1 MKATNIILIVLI
13 IVAAILA
20 GMLVSTNK
28 KLGRHDGVVTG
39 YEERLSELE
48 VAHNNMLEE
57 REVLVQTIHDLEQK
71 EKGYLKVQ
79 QQLYEIADIANTN
92 KKSSLT
98 NVELDPNY
106 ATNKS
111 LETLEK
117 NQNELLK
124 LRRERSYLYAEIGSL
139 KDDLKAAP
147 VQSQDNSKIQEQI
160 DRIQAEIDRTDI
172 MISNLEQAIIINQE
186 KVTSQ
191 QKELNTIYYVAGNK
205 KELRDMG
212 ITSKQGG
219 VLWGLIGA
227 TETVRNDFNQDKFTA
242 VDLTETDEILIN
254 TWINRVNVHTKQL
267 RSAYE
272 LIEISKDITIL
283 KVLDHEQFRKDKHL
297 VIEVD

>member
-20 GMLVSTNK
+20 GMLVSTSN
-28 KLGRHDGVVTG
+28 KLGKHDGVVTG

-124 LRRERSYLYAEIGSL
+124 LRRERGLLYAEIGSL
-139 KDDLKAAP
+139 KEDLKTGP
-147 VQSQDNSKIQEQI
+147 VKDNSKIQEQI

-172 MISNLEQAIIINQE
+172 MISNLEQAILTNQQ
-186 KVTSQ
+186 KVAEQ
-191 QKELNTIYYVAGNK
+191 KKELNTIYYVAGNK

-227 TETVRNDFNQDKFTA
+227 TETVRNDFNHEKFTA
-242 VDLTETDEILIN
+242 MDLSESDEILIN
-254 TWINRVNVHTKQL
+254 AWINRVNVHTKQL

-272 LIEISKDITIL
+272 LIEVSRDITIL